1 MWELSQG
8 EKKNKCL
15 LNLDR
20 TSRTISRKQV
30 EGGSYNGDGWRLCG
44 DWFWLTLCWSLATGR
59 IRSWEK
65 ALCGESVIT
74 RVRVWMLLGQT
85 CFP

>member
-8 EKKNKCL
+8 EKNKCL

-30 EGGSYNGDGWRLCG
+30 EGGSYSGDGWRLVWG
-44 DWFWLTLCWSLATGR
+44 LVLVDIVL
-59 IRSWEK
+59 
-65 ALCGESVIT
+65 ESGY
-74 RVRVWMLLGQT
+74 R
-85 CFP
+85 